1 MRIIAGTAKGRT
13 LKSLKGLATRPTLD
27 RVREAVFNTL
37 GTKVREAKVLDL
49 FAGSGAIG
57 LEALSR
63 GARSCYFN
71 DQNKAACQIIKE
83 NLQKCGL
90 EDLGQVF
97 NMDGQSFISYLRK
110 KRPVEFDLIY
120 IDPPYLSDYYPLYLK
135 QLEESG
141 LVADGAIIMVEG
153 NRSLCLMEE
162 YHFLKLNKKS
172 KYGDTVIW
180 YYKFLREE

>member
-1 MRIIAGTAKGRT
+1 VRVIAGTAKGRT
-13 LKSLKGLATRPTLD
+13 LKSLKGLNTRPTLD

-37 GTKVREAKVLDL
+37 GAKVVEAKVLDL

-63 GARSCYFN
+63 GAINCYFN

-83 NLQKCGL
+83 NLRKCGL

-97 NMDGQSFISYLRK
+97 NMDGRSFISYLRK
-110 KRPVEFDLIY
+110 KRPVEFDIIY
-120 IDPPYLSDYYPLYLK
+120 LDPPYSSDYYTLYLK

-141 LVADGAIIMVEG
+141 LVADGAIIIVES
-153 NRSLCLMEE
+153 NKSLCLMEE
-162 YHFLKLNKKS
+162 YQLLKLSKKS

-180 YYKFLREE
+180 YYKFHF